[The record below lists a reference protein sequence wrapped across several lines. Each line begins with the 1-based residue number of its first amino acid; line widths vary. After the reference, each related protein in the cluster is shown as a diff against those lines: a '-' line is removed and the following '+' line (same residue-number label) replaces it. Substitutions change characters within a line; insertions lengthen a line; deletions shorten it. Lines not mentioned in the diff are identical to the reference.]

1 MNEHKSEYGL
11 KVREND
17 KEDKRIYKLKK
28 QKSSIDKMKNKYLSR
43 SKQLMILIGIT
54 AGSTIGIL
62 FFINNNPYRTILGR
76 ERAYLISFILILI
89 LILYVFFMSIYGWK
103 FNERIS
109 DLEVAKERIDEEL
122 EILEFRNI
130 TIEQKAEKQFK
141 QHQKEL
147 NRYYNENIRHMRGVY
162 NIGIFTISSG
172 LLLIVGT
179 IILCVFKPEFIND
192 YIVPTMGIISG
203 LVSSLIGTL
212 FIKMYT
218 ETINTS
224 SKFHDKLVYSN
235 NLHFSNFLIAKVEDK
250 GKREDSIC
258 EIVKIISANKN
269 IDNKKEL

>member
-1 MNEHKSEYGL
+1 MDEYKSKCAS
-11 KVREND
+11 KV
-17 KEDKRIYKLKK
+17 KEDDKADKQIAKLKK
-28 QKSSIDKMKNKYLSR
+28 QKSNIDKMKNKYLSR
-43 SKQLMILIGIT
+43 NKQLLISVGISV
-54 AGSTIGIL
+54 GSTIGIL
-62 FFINNNPYRTILGR
+62 FFINNNPYRNILGR
-76 ERAYLISFILILI
+76 ERAYLISLILVSILILH
-89 LILYVFFMSIYGWK
+89 VFLMSIYGWRV
-103 FNERIS
+103 NERIS
-109 DLEVAKERIDEEL
+109 DIEVANERIDEEL

-179 IILCVFKPEFIND
+179 IILCVFRSEFIND

-203 LVSSLIGTL
+203 LISSLIGTL

-235 NLHFSNFLIAKVEDK
+235 NLHFSNFLISKISNQE
-250 GKREDSIC
+250 KREEAILEVSKTIA
-258 EIVKIISANKN
+258 EKN
-269 IDNKKEL
+269 NNF